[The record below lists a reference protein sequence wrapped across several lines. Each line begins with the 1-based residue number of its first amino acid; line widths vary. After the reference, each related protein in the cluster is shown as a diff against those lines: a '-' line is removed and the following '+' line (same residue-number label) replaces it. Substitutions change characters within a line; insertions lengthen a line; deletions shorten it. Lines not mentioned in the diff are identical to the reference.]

1 MKLCPMLKMSKFSSD
16 PDGAKGTGLVL
27 QTIGNEVFWFLVSF
41 GGCPSHPIPSHF
53 EAIRMYIYTNVYA
66 CTIHV
71 KLRNRIIEIKQT
83 KKQTIKKQNK
93 NTKTIKEIYTVLL
106 VHAFL

>member
-1 MKLCPMLKMSKFSSD
+1 MRSF
-16 PDGAKGTGLVL
+16 GFWLVL
-27 QTIGNEVFWFLVSF
+27 EAV
-41 GGCPSHPIPSHF
+41 HPIPSHF

-83 KKQTIKKQNK
+83 KKQRNNKKQNK

-106 VHAFL
+106 VHALS